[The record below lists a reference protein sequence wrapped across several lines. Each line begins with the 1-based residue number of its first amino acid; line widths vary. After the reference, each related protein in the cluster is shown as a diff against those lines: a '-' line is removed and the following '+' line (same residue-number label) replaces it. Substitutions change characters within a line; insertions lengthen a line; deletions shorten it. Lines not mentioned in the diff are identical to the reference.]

1 MKQQHMSI
9 QQETRLALPGKG
21 TLETSTLA
29 FLAECGMK
37 VNRNNPRQ
45 YLARMSSIPNLEL
58 VFQRAADIPSLV
70 QDGDAALGIT
80 GYDILAEHRG
90 TATEESPEEDY
101 DDDLIVLERD
111 LGYGSCRLVV
121 AVPETWIDVSTCA
134 DLWHLAGYYAI
145 HKGRG
150 LRIATKYP
158 SLTAQF
164 LRQHG
169 ITHCKIIS
177 PHGALEAA
185 PLTDIADLIVDLT
198 ETGTTLRENH
208 LKLLEDGIVLR
219 SQACL
224 IGNVRLLRQN
234 EQALRT
240 ATIMLELIEARAQ
253 ARNCSMLTAYLHAE
267 SPEAIKKTS
276 IELGEELSLLGSN
289 FEFLISTSDR
299 NEKTVTTPVSSIP
312 YEAGSYTYTISGVV
326 NVKNSASDLLS
337 IIALLRSEGAA
348 TINIT
353 PLSYRFSEK
362 SLSLRAL
369 HNKLKRVR

>member
-1 MKQQHMSI
+1 MSST
-9 QQETRLALPGKG
+9 QETRMALPGKG
-21 TLETSTLA
+21 TLEATTLA

-45 YLARMSSIPNLEL
+45 YLARMGSMPDLEL

-90 TATEESPEEDY
+90 TATEVSLEEDY

-158 SLTAQF
+158 ALTAQF

-208 LKLLEDGIVLR
+208 LKLLDDGIVLR

-224 IGNVRLLRQN
+224 IGNTRLLRQHK
-234 EQALRT
+234 RT
-240 ATIMLELIEARAQ
+240 LDIASIMLELIEARAQ
-253 ARNCSMLTAYLHAE
+253 AHNRSMLTAYLHAE
-267 SPEAIKKTS
+267 NPEAISAISTS
-276 IELGEELSLLGSN
+276 LSHNLSTLGHN
-289 FEFLISTSDR
+289 FEFRIATS
-299 NEKTVTTPVSSIP
+299 NGNGKTIATSIP
-312 YEAGSYTYTISGVV
+312 DATSSYEYSISGVV
-326 NVKNSASDLLS
+326 NVKNSATELLE
-337 IIALLRSEGAA
+337 IVAILRNAGA
-348 TINIT
+348 THINIT
-353 PLSYRFSEK
+353 PLSYRFSEE
-362 SLSLRAL
+362 SLSVRTL
-369 HNKLKRVR
+369 HNRLKR